1 MDTDVQGLLKSLI
14 GHYGW
19 MVVTFGIMF
28 FFKESIMNMIQGMQ
42 IFMGN
47 DFNNDDVIYI
57 SGREARVVRV
67 GMTKTVFYMTDRGSK
82 MVVPNEKLKSLTLEK
97 RLPRGARQAKDG
109 YLPKSTDSLSVEAQ
123 KSLHAVSKE
132 KTVRDKGKKIS
143 KK

>member
-1 MDTDVQGLLKSLI
+1 MDTDVRGFFETLI

-97 RLPRGARQAKDG
+97 RLPRGSRRAKDG
-109 YLPKSTDSLSVEAQ
+109 YLPKSTDSLSVEEQ
-123 KSLHAVSKE
+123 KSLHTVSKE
-132 KTVRDKGKKIS
+132 KTVRDKGKKL
-143 KK
+143 